1 MWSKCLNSSCDYH
14 WKLEIGQVPP
24 TCLVLNTAWRLSPLP
39 CLCWQWLAGTVS
51 SAFGFHR
58 EQSKTSAF
66 WCISSC
72 RVQKGTEP
80 GSHSSDLGM
89 RHTGSGTRLC
99 HFIHFQWRC
108 LPPSPSPQIP
118 LQPMGRQRQ
127 RRARFSCCRHLL
139 GGDELHA
146 LQAYFSLFECKGRL
160 DKLLRWR
167 CLLWEE
173 LIPA

>member
-1 MWSKCLNSSCDYH
+1 MFEFQLWLPLKAGNWSGTTNLLGSKHS
-14 WKLEIGQVPP
+14 LETLP
-24 TCLVLNTAWRLSPLP
+24 TPLSVLAVTGRDCVMCVW
-39 CLCWQWLAGTVS
+39 
-51 SAFGFHR
+51 FHR

-72 RVQKGTEP
+72 RVQKGTKP

-99 HFIHFQWRC
+99 HFIHFQRRC

-139 GGDELHA
+139 GGDELHS